1 MSGPV
6 APAATASISRIW
18 LGLGRAAKSFIREES
33 ELLDGDEIARR
44 QQGDCGAAAA
54 GRVVLWR

>member
-18 LGLGRAAKSFIREES
+18 LGLGRAAKSFIREE
-33 ELLDGDEIARR
+33 LLDGDEIARR